1 MYNDVNSIRKLL
13 FSQELPVRVNA
24 NGHVYGQVDLDD
36 DSDKSNSNYQRPY
49 GVARRPSVLLSPD
62 YTGKCVRN
70 RMGYGAFIHN
80 NAYYYIVMHAVSY
93 CLTVV
98 MMEKCNRK
106 LLIDFKLRAKNLSYF
121 FFLKS

>member
-62 YTGKCVRN
+62 YTGKCMRD
-70 RMGYGAFIHN
+70 RKGYGTFIHN
-80 NAYYYIVMHAVSY
+80 NAYYYIVMHPVLY

-98 MMEKCNRK
+98 MTEKCNRK
-106 LLIDFKLRAKNLSYF
+106 LLMNFKLRTKNLSYF
-121 FFLKS
+121 FFKD